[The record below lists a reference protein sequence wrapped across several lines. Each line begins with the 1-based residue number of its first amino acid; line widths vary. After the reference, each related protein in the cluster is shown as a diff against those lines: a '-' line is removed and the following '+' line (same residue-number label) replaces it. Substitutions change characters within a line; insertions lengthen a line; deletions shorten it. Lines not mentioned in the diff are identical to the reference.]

1 MAKVSAVE
9 RNKKRERMVKAKAA
23 KRAELKAIIKN
34 RDVSPEERIQA
45 VMKLAQMPRNSSK
58 VRVMNRCD
66 LTGRPHSVYRK
77 FRLGRVVLRDLASQ
91 GQIPGMVKSSW

>member
-9 RNKKRERMVKAKAA
+9 RNKKRVRMAKTRAA
-23 KRAELKAIIKN
+23 KRAELKAVVKN
-34 RDVSPEERIQA
+34 RDVSPEERFDA
-45 VMKLAQMPRNSSK
+45 VMKLAKMPRNSSP
-58 VRVMNRCD
+58 VRVKNRCD

-77 FRLGRVVLRDLASQ
+77 FRLGRVVLRDLAST